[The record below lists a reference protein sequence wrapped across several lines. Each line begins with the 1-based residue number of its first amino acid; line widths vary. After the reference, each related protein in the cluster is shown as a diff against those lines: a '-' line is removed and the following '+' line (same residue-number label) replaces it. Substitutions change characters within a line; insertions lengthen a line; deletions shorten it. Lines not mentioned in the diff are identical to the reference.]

1 MEKTNKRNE
10 RKKEQRRKEGTH
22 FPKKGVFSYSRISFL
37 SLKNKNNSKY
47 PVKCD

>member
-1 MEKTNKRNE
+1 MKE
-10 RKKEQRRKEGTH
+10 RKNKEGRKEATKQGTH

-47 PVKCD
+47 PLKCD